1 MDAKAVNIVEKL
13 VWDKL
18 EEVIAYKPDMCK
30 CDKCKADIAA
40 YALNR
45 LGAKYVVST
54 EGELYA
60 RTEILD
66 KDFNTALLVTLTE
79 AMELVAKNPKHDKEL

>member
-1 MDAKAVNIVEKL
+1 MKAVNVVEKL
-13 VWDKL
+13 VWEKL
-18 EEVIAYKPDMCK
+18 EEVLAYKPEMCS

-45 LGAKYVVST
+45 LDTRYVASP

-60 RTEILD
+60 RAEYLGQ
-66 KDFNTALLVTLTE
+66 DFHAAL
-79 AMELVAKNPKHDKEL
+79 

>member
-1 MDAKAVNIVEKL
+1 
-13 VWDKL
+13 
-18 EEVIAYKPDMCK
+18 MCK